1 MITYEISVLMDR
13 ENKEKGPSIKR
24 HDSGVNLAVR
34 LMKCN
39 QVSRYRETFEPYSIP
54 KGVTAVIRVKKPDK
68 TKAVVDVNPLCGTNK
83 VLCRL
88 PPEALT
94 VPGTCSAEIALYSAN
109 NDRLT
114 SATFY
119 FDVSEE
125 CVCDDDPKSENY
137 VDAYGEIKKGTAE
150 ALRRI
155 GDLKKL
161 ETQEKENLVKAINEI
176 LETGGVTKEQI
187 ASAVEGYLTENPIET
202 LPHVTNEDNGKIAK
216 VVGGKWQAVELPV
229 YDGAYTVIPSTEDE
243 RVLETAQKY
252 MDADIKVKKVPY
264 AEVTNTSGGIT
275 VFIGEL
281 ED

>member
-1 MITYEISVLMDR
+1 MITYEIPVLMDR
-13 ENKEKGPSIKR
+13 ENKEKGPLIKR

-34 LMKCN
+34 LMRCN

-68 TKAVVDVNPLCGTNK
+68 TKVVVDVKALCGTNN
-83 VLCRL
+83 VLCHL
-88 PPEALT
+88 EPEALAA
-94 VPGTCSAEIALYSAN
+94 PGTCSAEIALYSESN
-109 NDRLT
+109 ERLT
-114 SATFY
+114 SSTFY

-137 VDAYGEIKKGTAE
+137 VDAYGEIKKDIAK
-150 ALRRI
+150 ALRTI
-155 GDLKKL
+155 GDLDELK
-161 ETQEKENLVKAINEI
+161 TQEKENLVKAINEI
-176 LETGGVTKEQI
+176 LETGGATEEQI
-187 ASAVEGYLTENPIET
+187 ADAVEEYLTKNPIEG
-202 LPHVTNEDNGKIAK
+202 LPPVTNKDDGKIAR
-216 VVGGKWQAVELPV
+216 VVDGQWQAVELPV
-229 YDGAYTVIPSTEDE
+229 YDGEYTVIPSTEDE
-243 RVLETAQKY
+243 QVLETAQKY